1 MTIDERI
8 EALTMHLEALTR
20 VHQDFEK
27 TAKSA
32 IAEIRDVS
40 RRLGNIAAAHSIML
54 DDHEQRIQKL
64 EE

>member
-1 MTIDERI
+1 
-8 EALTMHLEALTR
+8 MHLEALTR
-20 VHQDFEK
+20 VPQDFEK